1 MPRVFRSGN
10 SLSVRIPGGIAER
23 LELSEG
29 TEIQMS
35 IDRGALRI
43 EKTER
48 QPTIDELLAGI
59 TPENLHE
66 EQITTTVGREVW
78 EWEP

>member
-1 MPRVFRSGN
+1 M
-10 SLSVRIPGGIAER
+10 SV
-23 LELSEG
+23 
-29 TEIQMS
+29 
-35 IDRGALRI
+35 DRGALRI
-43 EKTER
+43 EKIER
-48 QPTIDELLAGI
+48 QPTIEELMAGI

>member
-1 MPRVFRSGN
+1 
-10 SLSVRIPGGIAER
+10 
-23 LELSEG
+23 
-29 TEIQMS
+29 MS

-43 EKTER
+43 EKTEHE
-48 QPTIDELLAGI
+48 PTIDELLAGI

-78 EWEP
+78 ESEP